1 MKVLSLIS
9 IILIFS
15 FSYQETTEDGTIT
28 YTYDETNKLLSV
40 TLPSSC
46 PYLYILI
53 DESEKAIRVR
63 KNSTDSTKNIL
74 NDIHVQRDN
83 STYEHNYEMGIMTDG
98 VQNFI
103 FDFNKEF
110 HDSEDFKDVKAAS
123 IEKWPCFKK
132 MHCSNDNYYE
142 YNSNRDSETKYRPGY
157 HHTPFMGW
165 MNDPN
170 GLVYE
175 DIDQTESN
183 PGYYHLFYQFNP
195 YSSSWDNMHWGHSKT
210 KDLLTW
216 IHLPPAFYRF
226 SKGHIFSG
234 SVVYDKNST
243 SLNANNKKRLIAYFT
258 VWRKYEYN
266 NVVYEFQHNYA
277 GYSSVD
283 GSTDSFSMF
292 NYSENLGKIGIQ
304 YINESNVINPI
315 LIPEEEIEY
324 YANNSDGTFTSY
336 LTSSS
341 FYNNYRDPKI
351 VLYKDDTNST
361 EFYVLLLSADI
372 EYRIYQNNNKDF
384 VTWSLVGRFGEDYG
398 VEKQYMQY
406 ECPDIA
412 RIFPSGSSHAKW
424 VFIANI
430 NPGGP
435 FGGSAT
441 EYFTGD
447 FDGATYTSD
456 HVYAKWMDFGKDH
469 YATVTFTNI
478 PNEERVLALP
488 WTSNWVYSGLTPTF
502 QFRST
507 NGLGREL
514 SLFKANGEYF
524 LNVAPAREVEK
535 LKTGNEVNISGTV
548 SKKKKKQNN
557 QDDLPSNGMFEL
569 NIEITVTGNPKKYG
583 FTLFNENS
591 GEKVDFFFDTKK
603 DKLWNKYGLAN
614 SGSFIMDRRY
624 SGDHNFLLNGEK
636 NWGTHGR
643 EKRIGGKDGVYA
655 YTKNCYKYVDPFRL
669 GTKIP
674 MALLKNNKKHN
685 VQIFYDKS
693 HIEVFLDGGRAVMT
707 NIVFPNGNYYNKLK
721 FYTDKGT
728 VKFEGKAYELQSTL
742 GRTTPLT

>member
-1 MKVLSLIS
+1 MKLFTLIT
-9 IILIFS
+9 IFLIFNFS
-15 FSYQETTEDGTIT
+15 FQEQNEDGNINYSYNQNT
-28 YTYDETNKLLSV
+28 KLLTV
-40 TLPSSC
+40 TIPSSGC
-46 PYLYILI
+46 DYLYILI
-53 DESEKAIRVR
+53 DESERAIRVR
-63 KNSTDSTKNIL
+63 KNSNDESKNIL

-83 STYEHNYEMGIMTDG
+83 STYHHNYEMGIQTDG
-98 VQNFI
+98 VTEFI

-110 HDSEDFKDVKAAS
+110 HDSEDFKDVNASS
-123 IEKWPCFKK
+123 IEKWVSFKK
-132 MHCSNDNYYE
+132 MRCSTDNYYE
-142 YNSNRDSETKYRPGY
+142 YDATRDTETKYRPGY

-175 DIDQTESN
+175 DMKESE

-210 KDLLTW
+210 KNLLNW
-216 IHLPPAFYRF
+216 IHLHPAFYRF

-234 SVVYDKNST
+234 SVVYDKNAT
-243 SLNANNKKRLIAYFT
+243 SKNADGKKRLIAYFT
-258 VWRKYEYN
+258 VWRKIEYKEKI
-266 NVVYEFQHNYA
+266 YEFQHNYA
-277 GYSSVD
+277 GYSSRENE
-283 GSTDSFSMF
+283 TDDFEIFEFSDQ
-292 NYSENLGKIGIQ
+292 LGRYGTQ
-304 YINESNVINPI
+304 YSNVINPI
-315 LIPEEEIEY
+315 LIPEEEIDFYKKNDSYNFE
-324 YANNSDGTFTSY
+324 NY
-336 LTSSS
+336 LTSEN

-351 VLYKDDTNST
+351 VLYKDDINST
-361 EFYVLLLSADI
+361 EYYVLLLSADI
-372 EYRIYQNNNKDF
+372 EYRIYQNNKEKDF
-384 VTWSLVGRFGEDYG
+384 VTWHLVGRFGEDYG

-456 HVYAKWMDFGKDH
+456 HVFPKWMDFGKDH

-488 WTSNWVYSGLTPTF
+488 WTSNWIYGKIVPTF
-502 QFRST
+502 QYRST
-507 NGLGREL
+507 NGLPREFT
-514 SLFKANGEYF
+514 LFKVNGEYF
-524 LNVAPAREVEK
+524 LNVAPAREVENLRTDTK
-535 LKTGNEVNISGTV
+535 VNITALV
-548 SKKKKKQNN
+548 NKKKKKYKLEN
-557 QDDLPSNGMFEL
+557 DLPTSGMLEINIDVSVNG
-569 NIEITVTGNPKKYG
+569 NAKKYG
-583 FTLFNENS
+583 FTLYNND
-591 GEKVDFFFDTKK
+591 GEKVDFFFDTKI
-603 DKLWNKYGLAN
+603 DKLWNQYGLGN

-624 SGDHNFLLNGEK
+624 SGNQNFLLNGEK

-643 EKRIGGKDGVYA
+643 EKKSGNTYA
-655 YTKNCYKYVDPFRL
+655 YTKNCYKYVDPFKL

-674 MALLKNNKKHN
+674 MVLLKNKKTHN

-707 NIVFPNGNYYNKLK
+707 NIVFPKGNYYNKLK

-728 VKFEGKAYELQSTL
+728 VKFTGTAYDLTL
-742 GRTTPLT
+742 PTP